1 MSIPSSL
8 LQNSEW
14 MMVAAAAA
22 VLVIAGF
29 VSLTA
34 SSRKVSRLAKK
45 VEILAQE
52 VGELRGLE
60 DRRLLKELKS
70 KHISSEKVEAP
81 PLAHF

>member
-1 MSIPSSL
+1 
-8 LQNSEW
+8 
-14 MMVAAAAA
+14 
-22 VLVIAGF
+22 VIAGF